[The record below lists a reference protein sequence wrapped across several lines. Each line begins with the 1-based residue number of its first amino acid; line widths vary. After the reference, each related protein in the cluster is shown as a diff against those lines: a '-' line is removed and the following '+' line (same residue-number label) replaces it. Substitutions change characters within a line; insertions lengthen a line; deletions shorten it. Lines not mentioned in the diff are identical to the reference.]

1 MTIKERNN
9 INTIKTIS
17 LFSGAGGLD
26 IGAIMAGAHIVF
38 ANDVMKEACMS
49 YATNIGSHII
59 NGDINSVMHQLDG
72 IENVDMVIGGPPC
85 QGFSVAGKMD
95 VNDKRSQLIWSFVK
109 VISMVRPKA
118 FIMENVKALGLLEKW
133 KPIRDKLLSE
143 LRDLGYSVNYMIL
156 NASDYDVPQARERI
170 FIVGIIM
177 ITIVLSFFTLI
188 FGELVPK
195 RIAMKNS
202 ERVAFF
208 SIGIIRAISI
218 IAAPFVKLLT
228 AVTNGISKLLGID
241 EHEEEIVTEEEI
253 KMMIDQGKE
262 KGTIE
267 ESEKELLNN
276 VFEFND
282 IVASEI
288 MTHRTDIFAVD
299 KDISLDELLKE
310 ISKEEYRYSR
320 IPVYDEVIDEIQ
332 GILYVK
338 DILKNV
344 NKKSFKIK
352 DIMKDAYFVPQNK
365 MIDELFKEMQKN
377 KMQMAI
383 VLDEYGG
390 TAGLI
395 TMEDILEELV
405 GDIYDEYDEVEEE
418 YEKIDDDTYILSGS
432 MPIYDVNKLI
442 DAKIPEGDYDT
453 LSGFLQ
459 EELGRI
465 PDEEEYPTIETKE
478 ITYKIQEYE
487 DRRIVKVKAC
497 KNHEQELEDS
507 EDEEDE

>member
-1 MTIKERNN
+1 MLGQIFVLVVLILLNAFFAAAE
-9 INTIKTIS
+9 ISFIS
-17 LFSGAGGLD
+17 LNDAKIAKQAKDGNKKAGQIEKMLYSPRKFLATIQ
-26 IGAIMAGAHIVF
+26 IGITLAGF
-38 ANDVMKEACMS
+38 LS
-49 YATNIGSHII
+49 S
-59 NGDINSVMHQLDG
+59 
-72 IENVDMVIGGPPC
+72 
-85 QGFSVAGKMD
+85 
-95 VNDKRSQLIWSFVK
+95 
-109 VISMVRPKA
+109 A
-118 FIMENVKALGLLEKW
+118 F
-133 KPIRDKLLSE
+133 
-143 LRDLGYSVNYMIL
+143 
-156 NASDYDVPQARERI
+156 ASDTFADVLAPMLNNVMPFASIEVWRAVS
-170 FIVGIIM
+170 IVV